1 MNIELR
7 HEEGLQFLATIPN
20 NSVDLILTDPPY
32 EISRATG
39 FIKSSGE
46 KTIERFKMSYEF
58 GGGTSALLILCP
70 LFPSFIV
77 CCVRAAQ

>member
-1 MNIELR
+1 MSIILKNQ
-7 HEEGLQFLATIPN
+7 EGLDFLSTVPD

-46 KTIERFKMSYEF
+46 NTIERFKMSYEF
-58 GGGTSALLILCP
+58 GEWDERSTNLLP
-70 LFPSFIV
+70 FVSEFY
-77 CCVRAAQ
+77 